1 MDILRILLAAW
12 FLCFRTLLLVHSQ
25 TSGQKV
31 DTMKIGGIFR
41 GSDDKRTEKEKAFRF
56 AIDYMNR
63 NKRRQFG
70 ELELRPSIKYLDK
83 GDTYDAMGRACGLV
97 KDIEDTSSG
106 KKEGSGVVAIFGPSD
121 SSTESSAAVQGVCEN
136 LDIPHIKTIWEQGEK
151 QIPDGTIA
159 LNLHPSN
166 WDIGR
171 VIRDLVIS
179 YGWLNNG
186 VAILYEDYNG
196 LIRLTEVLKLNI
208 QQIKIQELDTYLSTT
223 LKAVKKSGFSHI
235 IVDCKTETVPLL
247 LDEMMK
253 LQMLKSYFHYIF
265 TSMDLITL
273 PMQKYSGDD
282 VNITAIHMVD
292 FLNVSVRNIFN
303 EWAEYADD
311 TTRTTMPTAVALIF
325 DAINVTDEGLRA
337 ALVSAPVQS
346 ESLAC
351 GTDKPVWDYGLTVA
365 NALKSVNYSTGLTG
379 PISFHTNGTRENV
392 RFFISEL
399 GPYGL
404 EQVAKWTPMTGIK
417 YNEKGG
423 EAPSSLKNRTLRVT
437 SVYEPPYIMK
447 RETDSGETLH
457 GNDAYEGFCVDMLE
471 KIAQKVGIKY
481 KIHIVKDGNYGS
493 KDAETGKWN
502 GMVGEILND
511 EADIAVAPLTITFV
525 REQVIDFSKPYMH
538 LGITILYRVPEPQ
551 NPGVFSFLNPLSFDI
566 WMYVVMAYV
575 VVSLTL
581 FLLARFSPYEWYNEH
596 PCNPE
601 YDGVENQFNLLS
613 CLWFAFGGLMQQGSE
628 VNPRAFSTRVLSGF
642 WWFFSLIL
650 VSSYT
655 ANLAAFLTVER
666 MVSPIKNAD
675 ELAAQTAIE
684 YGTRSGGST
693 YTFFSRSKIDTYQKM
708 WDFMSNK
715 PSVFVDTYG
724 DGVVRVL
731 NTKNYALLIESTM
744 AEFRISQHCKNLT
757 QIGGLLNSR
766 GYGIGMRQG
775 DPIRDPITDA
785 ILQLQEEDEMLTL
798 KNKWWRKGHCPT
810 DDSQDNANELGLA
823 NIGGIFIVLIA
834 GLLMGVIVAIG
845 EFIWKTKQN
854 AGAERK
860 SLCEEMM
867 AEIRFACRCKN
878 RRKLIRESTDHKF
891 MPSAPYPCGLNG
903 QTFGMADTIN

>member
-437 SVYEPPYIMK
+437 SVYEPPYLQLI
-447 RETDSGETLH
+447 DNDGGEVPV
-457 GNDAYEGFCVDMLE
+457 GNAAFEGFCVDMLDM
-471 KIAQKVGIKY
+471 IAAEVGFNY
-481 KIHIVKDGNYGS
+481 EIHIVHDANYGTQQADGS
-493 KDAETGKWN
+493 WN
-502 GMVGEILND
+502 GMVGELI
-511 EADIAVAPLTITFV
+511 EKKADIAVAPLTISYV
-525 REQVIDFSKPYMH
+525 REQVIDFSKPFMH

-566 WMYVVMAYV
+566 WMYVVMAYL
-575 VVSLTL
+575 VVSITL
-581 FLLARFSPYEWYNEH
+581 FILARFSPYEWYNEH

-666 MVSPIKNAD
+666 MVSPIQNAD
-675 ELAAQTAIE
+675 DLAKQTAIE

-693 YTFFSRSKIDTYQKM
+693 ETFFSRSKIPTYLKM
-708 WDFMSNK
+708 WEFMANK
-715 PSVFVDTYG
+715 PSVFVETYQEG
-724 DGVVRVL
+724 IERVL
-731 NTKNYALLIESTM
+731 NTKNYAFLMESTV
-744 AEFRISQHCKNLT
+744 AEFIVSEHCKNLT

-766 GYGIGMRQG
+766 GYGIGTAQG
-775 DPIRDPITDA
+775 DPIRDQITNA
-785 ILQLQEEDEMLTL
+785 ILRLQEADEILSL
-798 KNKWWRKGHCPT
+798 KNKWWRSGQCT
-810 DDSQDNANELGLA
+810 NDDSQKEDANELGLE
-823 NIGGIFIVLIA
+823 NIGGIFLVLIA
-834 GLLMGVIVAIG
+834 GLVLGVLVAVA
-845 EFIWKTKQN
+845 EFVWKSRQN
-854 AGAERK
+854 AEIDRK
-860 SLCEEMM
+860 SLCAEMM
-867 AEIRFACRCKN
+867 AELRFACRCNSK
-878 RRKLIRESTDHKF
+878 KKPIRQVDHKY
-891 MPSAPYPCGLNG
+891 MPAPYPSGLNG
-903 QTFGMADTIN
+903 QTIAMTEVG